1 MSEQKFATT
10 LDDAYFNFE
19 IGSPLH
25 PDSPFYV
32 KRQDKVVSKL
42 KWALTHAKSEIGASV
57 PRYLFS
63 GHTGSGKS
71 TELRKIAASPD
82 IKKMYWPLLIS
93 LREHTDINDIDYTD
107 VFFVIA
113 SQLFLAYQTTGN
125 LKKHDELLEEI
136 QKWEG
141 TFSKEIVVEDG
152 DRTTKE
158 LEAGVTTGIINI
170 VAKFKKEPHA
180 REIIRKRIGLHI
192 GDLVES
198 INTLGSVILG
208 HEKKR
213 PLIIIDDLDKASLA
227 NSREILI
234 NRQSTLL
241 DINLPI
247 IYAVSSTLF
256 YDEAFPSRK
265 GIQDLFLPNIKLHEK
280 CSDKR
285 VSEGYL
291 LLRNFVHARME
302 KNLISE
308 DALELA
314 MKMSGGVFREL
325 VRIMRDSIEYALLEE
340 QKRVEIEDVE
350 QAVTDIRNMYWRILT
365 QTHVD
370 ILDDIR
376 ACITPRHDTEDVAVL
391 LKMLAI
397 LEYNGSGRWFD
408 VHPALN
414 KLLDEFAREKEIRL
428 SRAS

>member
-19 IGSPLH
+19 IGEPL
-25 PDSPFYV
+25 PAGSPFYV
-32 KRQDKVVSKL
+32 RRQDKVVSKL
-42 KWALTHAKSEIGASV
+42 KRTLLRAKGKASV
-57 PRYLFS
+57 PRHLFS

-71 TELRKIAASPD
+71 TELKKIAASPD
-82 IKKMYWPLLIS
+82 IKEMYWPVLIS
-93 LREHTDINDIDYTD
+93 LRKHADINDIDYTD

-113 SQLFLAYQTTGN
+113 SQLFIEYEKSGN
-125 LKKHDELLEEI
+125 LKKHDQLLEDI
-136 QKWEG
+136 KRWEG
-141 TFSKEIVVEDG
+141 TFIKEVVIQEG

-158 LEAGVTTGIINI
+158 FDAAIKAGIIELT
-170 VAKFKKEPHA
+170 AKFKKEPHA
-180 REIIRKRIGLHI
+180 KEIIRKRVELHI
-192 GDLVES
+192 GALVDN
-198 INTLGSVILG
+198 INELGTIILA
-208 HEKKR
+208 HEGKR

-227 NSREILI
+227 NSREIFI
-234 NRQSTLL
+234 NRQSTML
-241 DINLPI
+241 DINLPV
-247 IYAVSSTLF
+247 IYAISSTLF
-256 YDEAFPSRK
+256 YDPAFPSRK
-265 GIQDLFLPNIKLHEK
+265 GIQEIFLPNIKLHEE

-291 LLRNFVHARME
+291 LLRNFVHLRMDKE
-302 KNLISE
+302 LISE

-325 VRIMRDSIEYALLEE
+325 VRIMQDSIDYAQGEE
-340 QKRVEIEDVE
+340 HTQVEIEDVE

-408 VHPALN
+408 VHPAIY
-414 KLLDEFAREKEIRL
+414 KLLDEFKREAELRAART
-428 SRAS
+428 A